1 LRIYL
6 NSYKHTVIAHYSNRN
21 IQKNDA
27 PPVEL
32 RINDISSNESSEEF
46 IDRFKT
52 TTVNTLFTHLTID
65 CKDIAI
71 GILIRIINSLSN
83 LRSLQI
89 LMLPPIEENWLF
101 NENDK
106 EIRFIPAFKNK
117 ITDVRL
123 EKIIDIE
130 QIRFILQL
138 CPSTRY
144 LQTNI
149 PENINLNRLISS
161 MCTTNLEF
169 LCLIIPN
176 ADNKIID
183 QLKKIIEIE
192 HCQIERIGDHILI
205 NFIRQNC

>member
-1 LRIYL
+1 
-6 NSYKHTVIAHYSNRN
+6 
-21 IQKNDA
+21 
-27 PPVEL
+27 
-32 RINDISSNESSEEF
+32 
-46 IDRFKT
+46 
-52 TTVNTLFTHLTID
+52 
-65 CKDIAI
+65 
-71 GILIRIINSLSN
+71 
-83 LRSLQI
+83 
-89 LMLPPIEENWLF
+89 MLPSIEENWLF

-169 LCLIIPN
+169 LCLTIPN